1 MSSEGKLRLA
11 VFDWAGTTV
20 DMAHRRLCG
29 FLNRFFRKRESI

>member
-11 VFDWAGTTV
+11 VFDWREQRWI
-20 DMAHRRLCG
+20 MAHRRLCG